1 MKERKRKEKKGR
13 YRGRRKK
20 VFFSVF
26 ILLDYDIG
34 IKLYDYIDKMNNE
47 RKDNETKFMLKSV
60 LGEIKVPK
68 IHNSL
73 VCLIKAIWGLLESSL
88 FAFHPP

>member
-1 MKERKRKEKKGR
+1 MGYRTQRTFIHSLRKSKNERKKKERKKGR

-34 IKLYDYIDKMNNE
+34 IKLYDYIDKIN
-47 RKDNETKFMLKSV
+47 K
-60 LGEIKVPK
+60 
-68 IHNSL
+68 
-73 VCLIKAIWGLLESSL
+73 
-88 FAFHPP
+88 

>member
-1 MKERKRKEKKGR
+1 MGSQRVRHDLAAEVGPCLKWGVEHRGHSFTLWERAKMKERKRKEKKGR

-47 RKDNETKFMLKSV
+47 RKDKMRF
-60 LGEIKVPK
+60 PY
-68 IHNSL
+68 
-73 VCLIKAIWGLLESSL
+73 
-88 FAFHPP
+88 P